1 MLLLVVAQPFEVG
14 VLLVPTEVEV
24 WATMVPLV
32 SVMRSNVADI
42 RMLVE
47 FEMVRFPVSLAVAL
61 RHQTRN

>member
-1 MLLLVVAQPFEVG
+1 MLVVAQLFEVG
-14 VLLVPTEVEV
+14 VVLVPTVVEV
-24 WATMVPLV
+24 WATMVPLE

-47 FEMVRFPVSLAVAL
+47 FEMVRFTDSSAVAF